1 MAEVAGLRRGIRM
14 MVALALVV
22 GIATLG
28 VAVYSAV
35 RADHATAE
43 RGNRLD
49 PAATTAAMLLAD
61 YVDQESS
68 VRGYLITEDR
78 SFLDSFDEAGKLIPV
93 HYARLEALLGDRATL
108 IIQLHKVT
116 RAHEAWLSEVA
127 RPELAAMSGGAVVAA
142 RDVEKSVM
150 ARTRLSALRTDV
162 TNLEIMISREQIST
176 VGRVAGAQDLLLSS
190 LGTAVFLVA
199 VIVVTLSVVVRRW
212 LLRPIAS
219 LRRAVNAVAAG
230 RYDTRVPAVGPKEL
244 VELAGN
250 VDAMRAQLVRLV
262 RQNDRLWEALAQEGP
277 AVVAL
282 RDALTPSTLHASGLI
297 VRGRVDPAEGE
308 LAGDWFDSVDLP
320 GGRVGVV
327 VGDVSGHGSAAGVYA
342 LRLKQLLGAAL
353 TGGVSDP
360 GAAIEWVVDNL
371 GETDEVFAT
380 AVVAVV
386 DPASGTVEYANAG
399 HPQGLLL
406 RRSGPS
412 PERFAAAGVP
422 AASAQP
428 SGEARAESPEPRPD
442 AGCPPDRQG
451 RTGRPV
457 ARPGR
462 SGEIWSAPSTAEPTA
477 EPTAAVVALTA
488 TGPLVSSLLAAPGAW
503 ATATLR
509 LRPGDA
515 LFIYTDGLTE
525 ARNASGEQFG
535 EDRLVAEILRARSRR
550 PHELLDAV
558 FEAVRAHAPGR
569 PSDDRTAIIL
579 ARTDTSRSSDG
590 QGLVPTARSRS
601 ERSGPIGTAP

>member
-1 MAEVAGLRRGIRM
+1 MAEVAGLRRGIRAM
-14 MVALALVV
+14 AALALVV
-22 GIATLG
+22 GVATLG

-35 RADHATAE
+35 RANHATAE

-93 HYARLEALLGDRATL
+93 HYARLEMLLGDQTTL
-108 IIQLHKVT
+108 VTQLHSV
-116 RAHEAWLSEVA
+116 AAAYEAWRSDVA
-127 RPELAAMSGGAVVAA
+127 RPELAAMQDGAVAAA
-142 RDVEKSVM
+142 RDVERSST
-150 ARTRLSALRTDV
+150 ARTRLGALRADV
-162 TNLEIMISREQIST
+162 TSLEIAISREQAST

-190 LGTAVFLVA
+190 LGTAVFLVV
-199 VIVVTLSVVVRRW
+199 VIVVTLSVVARRW

-230 RYDTRVPAVGPKEL
+230 RYDTRIPAVGPKEL
-244 VELAGN
+244 VDLAGN
-250 VDAMRAQLVRLV
+250 VEAMRAQLVRLV

-282 RDALTPSTLHASGLI
+282 RDALTPSTLHASGLV

-386 DPASGTVEYANAG
+386 DPATGTVEYANAG

-406 RRSGPS
+406 HRSGS
-412 PERFAAAGVP
+412 
-422 AASAQP
+422 
-428 SGEARAESPEPRPD
+428 
-442 AGCPPDRQG
+442 
-451 RTGRPV
+451 
-457 ARPGR
+457 R
-462 SGEIWSAPSTAEPTA
+462 SGRAGELSATLPRESPTA
-477 EPTAAVVALTA
+477 EVVTLTA

-503 ATATLR
+503 ATASLR
-509 LRPGDA
+509 LQPGDA

-525 ARNASGEQFG
+525 ARNERGEQFG
-535 EDRLVAEILRARSRR
+535 EDRLLAEILRVPSQG
-550 PHELLDAV
+550 PQELLDAV

-569 PSDDRTAIIL
+569 PSDDRTAIVL
-579 ARTDTSRSSDG
+579 ARTDASSAGDG
-590 QGLVPTARSRS
+590 GALVPAARPQSDR
-601 ERSGPIGTAP
+601 RGPSGAVRAGSGR

>member
-1 MAEVAGLRRGIRM
+1 MVQPPDRVGTRPGGRMARTAGTLGGASERPAARHAVIALGDNAVSPTSRWQGLRGSEGVTVAQVAGLRWGIRAM
-14 MVALALVV
+14 AALALVV
-22 GIATLG
+22 GVATLG

-35 RADHATAE
+35 RANHATAE

-93 HYARLEALLGDRATL
+93 HYARLEMLLDGQATL
-108 IIQLHKVT
+108 VTQLHGV
-116 RAHEAWLSEVA
+116 AGAYQAWRSDVA
-127 RPELAAMSGGAVVAA
+127 RPELAAMQDGAVAAA
-142 RDVEKSVM
+142 RDVERSST
-150 ARTRLSALRTDV
+150 ARTRLSALRADV
-162 TNLEIMISREQIST
+162 TSLEIAISQEQTST

-199 VIVVTLSVVVRRW
+199 VIVVTLSVVARRW

-230 RYDTRVPAVGPKEL
+230 RYDTRIPAVGPKEL
-244 VELAGN
+244 VDLAGN
-250 VDAMRAQLVRLV
+250 VEAMRAQLVRLV

-282 RDALTPSTLHASGLI
+282 RDALTPSTLHASGLV

-386 DPASGTVEYANAG
+386 DPATGTVEYANAG

-406 RRSGPS
+406 RRSGPAV
-412 PERFAAAGVP
+412 ELFAGAGVP
-422 AASAQP
+422 AAGLPAVSAK
-428 SGEARAESPEPRPD
+428 
-442 AGCPPDRQG
+442 
-451 RTGRPV
+451 PV
-457 ARPGR
+457 G
-462 SGEIWSAPSTAEPTA
+462 
-477 EPTAAVVALTA
+477 
-488 TGPLVSSLLAAPGAW
+488 
-503 ATATLR
+503 
-509 LRPGDA
+509 
-515 LFIYTDGLTE
+515 
-525 ARNASGEQFG
+525 
-535 EDRLVAEILRARSRR
+535 
-550 PHELLDAV
+550 
-558 FEAVRAHAPGR
+558 AVRAEPPG
-569 PSDDRTAIIL
+569 
-579 ARTDTSRSSDG
+579 
-590 QGLVPTARSRS
+590 
-601 ERSGPIGTAP
+601 